1 MSVVRSECR
10 AAKYLSMPLAVA
22 TCAFGRA
29 VDFAT
34 TWVAL
39 RKGFATEAKV
49 GTAQLFQFLGPHWGL
64 IAYEALVTTPA
75 IFLGCYLI
83 QRSRDQHS
91 PKGSTDHAAKLAE
104 RMFFFSIGVISLIV
118 AAHNTTFLL

>member
-1 MSVVRSECR
+1 M
-10 AAKYLSMPLAVA
+10 AVA
-22 TCAFGRA
+22 VAICAVGRA

-39 RKGFATEAKV
+39 RNGLAAEAKV
-49 GTAQLFQFLGPHWGL
+49 GTAQLFELLGPHQGL

-83 QRSRDQHS
+83 SCSRALRRNAS
-91 PKGSTDHAAKLAE
+91 STSQAPKLAE
-104 RMFFFSIGVISLIV
+104 RMFFLSIGVISLIV
-118 AAHNTTFLL
+118 AVHNTTFLL